1 MILIFAWRN
10 LWRNKL
16 RSAII
21 IAAFTIGIFA
31 GVFLIAFSNG
41 MINSRVDAVI
51 GTEMSHIQLHKPGF
65 MENDQFSLRFNT
77 NDSLLNKI
85 TNSPHVVAASKR
97 IIVNSM
103 IASAE
108 TGMGVK
114 ITGVDPLTESKVTN
128 LHSKIFEGKYLSE
141 KGRNPVVISEQL
153 AHKLNV
159 NLHNKIIITVQDEN
173 KDITGGA
180 FRIVGIYRTENML
193 FDEANIYVRN
203 NDLARLTGIS
213 VNEAHEIAV
222 LLDKN
227 DNTEAVTQQLS
238 TEFPKM
244 EVKNWL
250 QLSPDAGA
258 LVGAMNQYT
267 YIFTV
272 IILLALC
279 FGIVN
284 TMLMVIMERIRE
296 LGMLMAI
303 GMNRV
308 RVFGMI
314 MLETVFLS
322 LTGGILGILLGWIVS
337 DHFEKSGINLYFWKE
352 AFGEM
357 GFSSMIYPAIDNS
370 VIFYTALMV
379 VIAGVVSAIYPALK
393 AIRLKP
399 VEAIRSI

>member
-31 GVFLIAFSNG
+31 GVFMIAFSNG

-65 MENDQFSLRFNT
+65 LENDQFSLRFNT
-77 NDSLLNKI
+77 NDSLLTKI
-85 TNSPHVVAASKR
+85 TNLPHVVAASKR

-103 IASAE
+103 VASAE

-114 ITGVDPLTESKVTN
+114 ITGVDPVAESKVTN
-128 LHSKIFEGKYLSE
+128 LHSKIFDGIYLSE
-141 KGRNPVVISEQL
+141 EGRNPVVISERL
-153 AHKLNV
+153 AQKLNV
-159 NLHNKIIITVQDEN
+159 SLHNKIIITVQDEK

-227 DNTEAVTQQLS
+227 DNTEAVTQKLS

-303 GMNRV
+303 GMNKT

-322 LTGGILGILLGWIVS
+322 LTGGILGIMLGWIVS
-337 DHFEKSGINLYFWKE
+337 NHFEKTGINLYFWKE
-352 AFGEM
+352 AFGEL
-357 GFSSMIYPAIDNS
+357 GFSSMIYPSIDNS
-370 VIFYTALMV
+370 VIVYTAFLV